1 MLRYWSTGSEQCRN
15 CFQKQIIECQRKLHS
30 VLSIF
35 FLWWSYDSGWNS
47 LHSYTVRE
55 RESVADLFIYR
66 CCIVMFLFHL
76 FILAQ
81 SILFVRISVLEWV
94 KMTSFQYCVIFLF
107 LFALV
112 NVLLFHLIFLT
123 PPYSLLSCNWHM
135 AILHKE
141 THKVIKIWSFLYW
154 VWQAFF
160 LVLDCIG
167 HIICYAPQC
176 IPS

>member
-94 KMTSFQYCVIFLF
+94 MMTAFQYCVIFLF

-160 LVLDCIG
+160 KF
-167 HIICYAPQC
+167 
-176 IPS
+176 